1 MILIGCDPGV
11 TGAVSVFL
19 GCSLVGLK
27 DMPSDEIVTEAKGAD
42 IRDLIGGPK
51 VHKRHRLNPYK
62 LAAVLRE
69 WSQGHSAILLR
80 EDVHPRGGQGAVTSG
95 TLMESVGVIDG
106 IAATLGIQIEKV
118 DPSVWKRAMGVNDV
132 KKMSCQRAIKEF
144 PLWTDMFKRVS
155 IDHNRAEA
163 ALLGLYGVRH
173 LLRTLRFE

>member
-19 GCSLVGLK
+19 GRSLMGVK
-27 DMPSDEIVTEAKGAD
+27 DMPADEIITEAKGAD

-51 VHKRHRLNPYK
+51 EHKSHRLNPYK

-69 WSQGHSAILLR
+69 WGEGHSVILLR

-95 TLMESVGVIDG
+95 TLMESVGVVDG
-106 IAATLGIQIEKV
+106 IAATLGFQIEKV
-118 DPSVWKRAMGVNDV
+118 DPSVWKRVMGVNDV
-132 KKMSCQRAIKEF
+132 KRRSCQRAIKEF
-144 PLWTDMFKRVS
+144 PLWRDTFKRVM
-155 IDHNRAEA
+155 DHNRAEA

-173 LLRTLRFE
+173 LSQSIRF